1 MKKYTLAINQIITL
15 VISLSFF
22 NTNILFAQSKKDII
36 ASLEYT
42 RDSLN
47 GIIENERKDFK
58 IQSQDYSQKKWH
70 FEQQIEESNR
80 IISERNK
87 LLDAKISFINQ
98 LEKSVKDKIIINT
111 ELTERNKLLRDSLD
125 DLMSILLEFQL
136 GIELNSYKISQPVRE
151 ENGVFD
157 HQRSSP
163 DVDLLFFSNDYGFYQ
178 LFVNYD
184 GAEIRYSDKSNRY
197 KEYELCY
204 ILKNGKIIVSVD
216 NLSYETQKPSDIYRI
231 LNGQFCVYN
240 PENDDYDCSIFD
252 RSKSTCDLAKYFK

>member
-1 MKKYTLAINQIITL
+1 MIIQKNKIILL

-70 FEQQIEESNR
+70 FEQQIEELNR

-111 ELTERNKLLRDSLD
+111 ELTERNKFLSDSLD
-125 DLMSILLEFQL
+125 NLMSILLEFQL
-136 GIELNSYKISQPVRE
+136 GIELNSYKMSQPIRE

-163 DVDLLFFSNDYGFYQ
+163 DVDLLFFSYDYGF
-178 LFVNYD
+178 
-184 GAEIRYSDKSNRY
+184 
-197 KEYELCY
+197 
-204 ILKNGKIIVSVD
+204 
-216 NLSYETQKPSDIYRI
+216 
-231 LNGQFCVYN
+231 
-240 PENDDYDCSIFD
+240 
-252 RSKSTCDLAKYFK
+252 